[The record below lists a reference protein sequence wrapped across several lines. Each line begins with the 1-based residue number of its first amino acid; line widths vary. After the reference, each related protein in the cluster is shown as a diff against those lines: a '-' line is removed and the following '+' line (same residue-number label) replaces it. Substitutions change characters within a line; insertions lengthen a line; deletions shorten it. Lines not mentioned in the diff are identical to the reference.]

1 MEIGE
6 NCYTTDP
13 KISHSL
19 IFIMNVNFQYIVSP
33 SIPVI
38 RAYTCICLSVHWS
51 GLMHLWYELSVPWP
65 VYVLLGHINTLLR
78 ILAIA
83 VLV

>member
-33 SIPVI
+33 TVVPRPLSNDP
-38 RAYTCICLSVHWS
+38 RLFQCIYRYSHASKRFV
-51 GLMHLWYELSVPWP
+51 GV
-65 VYVLLGHINTLLR
+65 
-78 ILAIA
+78 
-83 VLV
+83 